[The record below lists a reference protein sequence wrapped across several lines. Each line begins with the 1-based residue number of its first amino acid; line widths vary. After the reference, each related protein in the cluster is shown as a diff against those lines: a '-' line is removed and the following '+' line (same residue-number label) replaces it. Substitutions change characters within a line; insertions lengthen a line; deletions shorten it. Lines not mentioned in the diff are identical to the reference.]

1 MAGREFSTY
10 WFFYQEEK
18 RKIPGGWKRK
28 SKKELGK
35 SFQSRWWRVLNKI
48 FHCRRI
54 LFEKLEKIISRR
66 NGEI

>member
-1 MAGREFSTY
+1 MKIEVLKRMAGREFSTY

-35 SFQSRWWRVLNKI
+35 MI
-48 FHCRRI
+48 PI
-54 LFEKLEKIISRR
+54 
-66 NGEI
+66 